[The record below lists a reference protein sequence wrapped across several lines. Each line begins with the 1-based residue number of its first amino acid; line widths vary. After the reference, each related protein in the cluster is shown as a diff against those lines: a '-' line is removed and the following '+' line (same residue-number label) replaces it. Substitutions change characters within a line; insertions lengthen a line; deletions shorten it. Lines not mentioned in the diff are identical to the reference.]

1 MVLAAF
7 VFLVLCQADHEGKAF
22 YGSRSFPRRLLRKKL
37 RKDRKAKDSF
47 LIAHLVFSIYI

>member
-22 YGSRSFPRRLLRKKL
+22 YGSKRFSRRLLREKTEKG
-37 RKDRKAKDSF
+37 
-47 LIAHLVFSIYI
+47 